1 MQRTVYTIGHSTHPR
16 NEFFDLLSEHG
27 ITALCDVRSV
37 PYSRLHPYFNRKELK
52 AALQK
57 RQVAYA
63 FLGSELGARSE
74 DPSCY
79 DHGRVQYGRLARMEL
94 FQQGLARVQNGMKK
108 FRLVL
113 MCAEKEPLEC
123 HRAILVARHLV
134 ALSIDV
140 QHIHETA
147 AWKATTWPWPAWRNC
162 FTCRKRT
169 CSTRAKI
176 CWTMFTVARKSV
188 SRPTNAPA
196 TTVEARVTG

>member
-79 DHGRVQYGRLARMEL
+79 DHGRVQYSRLAGTKL
-94 FQQGLARVQNGMKK
+94 FQKGLERVQNGMKK

-113 MCAEKEPLEC
+113 MCAEKEPIEC

-134 ALSIDV
+134 ALGIDV
-140 QHIHETA
+140 QHIHEDGSLESHDNA
-147 AWKATTWPWPAWRNC
+147 M
-162 FTCRKRT
+162 
-169 CSTRAKI
+169 TRLAELLRMPEEN
-176 CWTMFTVARKSV
+176 MFH
-188 SRPTNAPA
+188 SREDLLDDVYRRQEERIAPD
-196 TTVEARVTG
+196 RYFCHYS